1 MSDELDRLRRSPYF
15 LRVATPEKPRPPRER
30 RPHAPFARHSPA
42 WDQANARKEA
52 ALFAER
58 PHLALLRAA
67 AVEAGLPVHA
77 LKKPDRTFFTTRLH
91 FNGQD
96 CEVRHTSRPIEKH
109 NVFTERTGTYCRF
122 ELKAPRVK
130 LVEAHLFLVNIA
142 EPDVLRTYLIPST
155 DLYDRV
161 FGRSASGEA
170 ELLIRIDAPS
180 DFDRYLLDLPLTR
193 EPPLDT

>member
-1 MSDELDRLRRSPYF
+1 MGDELDRLRRSPYF
-15 LRVATPEKPRPPRER
+15 LRVAAPEKPKPARER
-30 RPHAPFARHSPA
+30 RPRTPSARRSPV

-52 ALFAER
+52 ALFAKR

-67 AVEAGLPVHA
+67 AVRAGIPIRA
-77 LKKPDRTFFTTRLH
+77 IKKPDRGFFTTRLN

-96 CEVRHTSRPIEKH
+96 CEVRHTSRPLEKH
-109 NVFTERTGTYCRF
+109 NVFTQRTGTYCRF

-142 EPDVLRTYLIPST
+142 EPDVLRAYLVPST
-155 DLYDRV
+155 DLYNRV
-161 FGRSASGEA
+161 FERNASGEA

-180 DFDRYLLDLPLTR
+180 DLDRYLLDLPLTR